1 MQIKY
6 NSNACT
12 LVSQA
17 NSASEAG
24 QWVVNGSL
32 NRDQVATARNY
43 SYFQLV
49 PRSRVCE
56 VVP

>member
-6 NSNACT
+6 NSNARM

-32 NRDQVATARNY
+32 NRDQVAT
-43 SYFQLV
+43 
-49 PRSRVCE
+49 E
-56 VVP
+56 